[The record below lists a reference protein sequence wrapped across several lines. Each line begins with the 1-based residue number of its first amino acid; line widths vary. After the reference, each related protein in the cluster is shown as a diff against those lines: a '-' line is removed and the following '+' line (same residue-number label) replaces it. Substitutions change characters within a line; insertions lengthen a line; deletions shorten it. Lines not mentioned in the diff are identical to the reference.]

1 MKKLFLILFSFYCT
15 LVCAQDTIIVA
26 MNKTVHIAFS
36 QPVKYCDVGSH
47 SVLVAQ
53 TTEQTSNI
61 LRLKAQEPF
70 SYATN
75 FSVIT
80 AGDKFYSFTLLYQ
93 ENITQFLYDYR
104 TELATLP
111 LTITEPEPAKQ
122 VLVKGESIVD
132 KIYTYKRRINH
143 IGYNYNKLLLACDG
157 IYAHRDTLYFAVS
170 LENNSPLTF
179 TPADLRL
186 QIEDKQSSS
195 RSASQ
200 ITSVSI
206 LAQKGDLICAPKN
219 VSKAVLVIAAISL
232 NNKQTLTL
240 YAYEEKGNR
249 NLYISILQ
257 ADIMNAIT
265 L

>member
-1 MKKLFLILFSFYCT
+1 MKKLFLIILSFYCT
-15 LVCAQDTIIVA
+15 FITAQDTIIVA

-53 TTEQTSNI
+53 TTDQTSNI

-70 SYATN
+70 PYATN

-80 AGDKFYSFTLLYQ
+80 AADKFYSFTLLYN

-104 TELATLP
+104 SDIVPIIIA
-111 LTITEPEPAKQ
+111 EPEPVKPAIAKRES
-122 VLVKGESIVD
+122 VLD
-132 KIYTYKRRINH
+132 NIYTYKRRINH
-143 IGYNYNKLLLACDG
+143 IGYNYNKLLLSCDG
-157 IYAHRDTLYFAVS
+157 IYVSKDTLYLAIS

-179 TPADLRL
+179 TPANLRL
-186 QIEDKQSSS
+186 QIEDGQSSS

-200 ITSVSI
+200 ITPVSI
-206 LAQKGDLICAPKN
+206 LVQKGDLSCAPKN
-219 VSKAVLVIAAISL
+219 TAKAVLAISAISL
-232 NNKQTLTL
+232 NNKQALTL

-249 NLYISILQ
+249 NLYISMLQ
-257 ADIMNAIT
+257 VDITNAII